1 MKKIIG
7 IFILLLSV
15 AFVAIIVLKVWGI
28 QLVSLDGILK
38 SGYTL
43 LLLGALIVVLILV
56 YGAFFKNDGNKYNKK
71 TGNNAHPKL

>member
-7 IFILLLSV
+7 ILILLLSV
-15 AFVAIIVLKVWGI
+15 AFIGILILKVWGI
-28 QLVSLDGILK
+28 NIVSLDNILK

-56 YGAFFKNDGNKYNKK
+56 YGAFLKGDRHKYNKK
-71 TGNNAHPKL
+71 VGNNAHPRL